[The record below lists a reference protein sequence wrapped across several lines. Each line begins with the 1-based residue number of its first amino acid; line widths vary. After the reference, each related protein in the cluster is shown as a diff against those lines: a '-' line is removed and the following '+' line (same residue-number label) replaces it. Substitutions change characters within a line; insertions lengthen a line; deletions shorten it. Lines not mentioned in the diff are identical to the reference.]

1 MLPLTRP
8 RFRLFMRKGAPNRD
22 WHLLGAEWNPSERR
36 EAMET
41 YIMLTKLT
49 DQGRKTIKE
58 KPNRTQEVN
67 KEVEA
72 MGGKVLAQ
80 YAVLGPYDFVNV
92 VQAPNNKTIAK
103 ISVELGSRGTM
114 DIMTLP
120 VVNL

>member
-1 MLPLTRP
+1 MTTRSV
-8 RFRLFMRKGAPNRD
+8 G
-22 WHLLGAEWNPSERR
+22 GEWTPSERK

-58 KPNRTQEVN
+58 KPKRTKEVN

-92 VQAPNNKTIAK
+92 VQAPDNKTIAK
-103 ISVELGSRGTM
+103 ISLELGSRGTM
-114 DIMTLP
+114 EIMTLP
-120 VVNL
+120 VVTV

>member
-1 MLPLTRP
+1 
-8 RFRLFMRKGAPNRD
+8 
-22 WHLLGAEWNPSERR
+22 
-36 EAMET
+36 MET

-58 KPNRTQEVN
+58 NPSRTKEVN

-92 VQAPNNKTIAK
+92 VQAPDKKTIAK
-103 ISVELGSRGTM
+103 ISVELGARGTM
-114 DIMTLP
+114 EIMTLP
-120 VVNL
+120 VVTL

>member
-1 MLPLTRP
+1 MSMQRQWASNCEP
-8 RFRLFMRKGAPNRD
+8 
-22 WHLLGAEWNPSERR
+22 HLGANWTPSERR

-58 KPNRTQEVN
+58 KPKRTQEVN

-72 MGGKVLAQ
+72 MGGKVVAQ

-114 DIMTLP
+114 EIMTLP
-120 VVNL
+120 VVTV